1 MSKKHLLLVLLMI
14 MAAVSVSA
22 GTWKKHNYYLSSKI
36 QNVYDVGDKVY
47 YLNSGSLFQFD
58 KATTQTVALTSMNKL
73 SDDKISQIYYDWE
86 NRLLF
91 IAYLNCNLDI
101 IDNDGVVYNISKL
114 KDIVVDVRNYTLNK
128 GVLESYTGKTIND
141 ITFAHGIAYVTV
153 DYGYV
158 TIDESTKMI
167 QKNVVLTKSAN
178 INSVAVAGN
187 TMMFMTNGYFY
198 YGAQA
203 HILVQESIPSMICQ
217 PLC

>member
-101 IDNDGVVYNISKL
+101 IDNDGVVYNIS
-114 KDIVVDVRNYTLNK
+114 N
-128 GVLESYTGKTIND
+128 G
-141 ITFAHGIAYVTV
+141 
-153 DYGYV
+153 
-158 TIDESTKMI
+158 IDEFDCKRRCLIACCCLCTEDI
-167 QKNVVLTKSAN
+167 GLRCVLKLRMS
-178 INSVAVAGN
+178 
-187 TMMFMTNGYFY
+187 
-198 YGAQA
+198 
-203 HILVQESIPSMICQ
+203 L
-217 PLC
+217 